1 MLRLAARDT
10 VTARVTKMTAP
21 ASPAGYSTMWINDQA
36 LWANLGYNQLVEK
49 YLCPAW
55 SQTHVRTLVC
65 EPVHNVGSGNSE
77 KS

>member
-1 MLRLAARDT
+1 MNLEPTPVLRRLCLTDAVAVQAAFASNPDM
-10 VTARVTKMTAP
+10 ARH
-21 ASPAGYSTMWINDQA
+21 
-36 LWANLGYNQLVEK
+36 GYNQLVEK